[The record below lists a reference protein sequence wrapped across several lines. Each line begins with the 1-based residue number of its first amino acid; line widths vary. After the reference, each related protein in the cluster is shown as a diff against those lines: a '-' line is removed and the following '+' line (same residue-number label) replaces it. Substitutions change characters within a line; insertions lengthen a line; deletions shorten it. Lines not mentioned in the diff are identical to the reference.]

1 MESTIKYLFLNV
13 LLIVVIPLLA
23 IGNKAQTNPSV
34 QIEQPSSSAQ
44 SLGKLAEI
52 PVDLYTGRTKINIPL
67 FTILY
72 NDIEVPISL
81 SYHGGGIKVD
91 DECGVVGLGWT
102 LNAGGVVN
110 RIVRGMPDE
119 LFEQGEVAG
128 YGWLNHF
135 ECIGGEN
142 KYHNFLSIM
151 KKLESGRDPSV
162 MIWQPTDE
170 ELNLLRWME
179 QYGKQYD
186 EGHFDTSPDNFL
198 FSVQGLSG
206 AFVNGKAAKAQT
218 NTGCRIT
225 QASDSF
231 KINTANG
238 LTYHFGEL
246 EKQYYPYKVAVDI
259 WLQDWEDLEERKYL
273 YTSAWWLTS
282 IQSPAGDVV
291 EFSYDLI
298 KKRHRYPNS
307 YFYTQYLN
315 RVGPSLYKYD
325 CHFLAP
331 HNYFMDTVHHQHK
344 RLTTITTPNSCLQF
358 HYAPSSITNDICR
371 VDSISLYA
379 KKTNDSTLIERYV
392 FMYDGNGDR
401 AKLISLVRQGRN
413 GKTQRYNFSYHS
425 SLSVEGDNKDHWG
438 YYSRESKGTF
448 PNMNYLNLIPQEIPR
463 NRVSTRHA
471 DNRSA
476 DNNTLASITY
486 PSGLKVKLTWE
497 PHDFSKWS
505 AVGEGAPKDYAYN
518 RQPQL
523 IYDTVIRNQFELCG
537 KLNQEV
543 LSKELYL
550 SSDSRIYLDLSH
562 YFYDSSVWSIM
573 HCVMNWRQHYQ
584 TNEPPFFSIH
594 FNEREI
600 FYSPLDSLSIRPN
613 YVDTKVRDL
622 VLHYG
627 SGNYKFQLSNPRSTL
642 RDNDGSYCTLYN
654 EEFNR
659 PETKLGKI
667 FISIIEVT
675 SEENPI
681 QEYNVGG
688 VRIKQIDYSDNNT
701 IFLCKR
707 YSYTDSLGQS
717 TGVLSYPPRYASSY
731 KKCMHKYFEPTDI
744 DMAPLRTYDEPE
756 YLVLRS
762 NGLPYTLNGSG
773 HIEYE
778 QVNEVTIDLSS
789 DSSAQTN
796 RTEYYYRTSATR
808 GCSDVDD
815 TGYYTNIPADMLQ
828 LTSKKHQREHLWKK
842 VEYTDERKVTVYI
855 YKVLEQQ
862 IVDTITGALFPIAD
876 FQEFDY
882 GYACEN
888 ANVYVNPYKNFG
900 IVKYRV
906 IPYNKLL
913 TSQSTSGEMTNTYHA
928 YTYATNSYSSALNAD
943 MPITHTFVSSEGD
956 TLVEHFTYLP
966 STNKVQ
972 KCVTTKQGIVVDGYK
987 LDYDDTYR
995 VIKKYAPLLSP
1006 TSLPSIQNIT
1016 WDLLETYNYDP
1027 AINKTVE
1034 VINHKTNLTT
1044 TYLWSYGGQYPIAE
1058 ITNATLATIKNKL
1071 GETQITQLQQS
1082 YNPDL
1087 SIVNNLRLQL
1097 PSTNINTMTYEPL
1110 VGITSHTDS
1119 KGYTLYYEYDD
1130 FGQVKEIYEWVNGN
1144 KNILKYFD
1152 YKIVNQ

>member
-1 MESTIKYLFLNV
+1 MQFRREYLLFV
-13 LLIVVIPLLA
+13 LLFIGVLPLLA

-34 QIEQPSSSAQ
+34 QIQQPSSSAQ
-44 SLGKLAEI
+44 SLGEFAEI

-67 FTILY
+67 FTISY
-72 NDIEVPISL
+72 NDIEVPVSL

-128 YGWLNHF
+128 YGWLRHF
-135 ECIGGEN
+135 ECIGEEN
-142 KYHNFLSIM
+142 KYHDFLSIM
-151 KKLESGRDPSV
+151 TKLEAGRDPSV
-162 MIWQPTDE
+162 MIEQPTSE

-206 AFVNGKAAKAQT
+206 AFVNGKAAQAQT

-225 QASDSF
+225 QKSDSF
-231 KINTANG
+231 RINAANG

-246 EKQYYPYKVAVDI
+246 EQQYYPYKVATEM
-259 WLQDWEDLEERKYL
+259 WLQKWENLEERKCL

-291 EFSYDLI
+291 EFSYDLV
-298 KKRHRYPNS
+298 KKRQRYPNS
-307 YFYTQYLN
+307 YFYTQYLD
-315 RVGPSLYKYD
+315 RIGPSSFKYD
-325 CHFLAP
+325 CNFLEP

-344 RLTTITTPNSCLQF
+344 RLTTITTPNACLKF
-358 HYAPSSITNDICR
+358 HYAPPSIGNDICR
-371 VDSISLYA
+371 VDSISLYT

-392 FMYDGNGDR
+392 FMYNGSGDR
-401 AKLISLVRQGRN
+401 AKLIGLVRQGRN
-413 GKTQRYNFSYHS
+413 GNTQHYNFSYNS

-471 DNRSA
+471 DNGCA

-497 PHDFSKWS
+497 SHDFSKWS
-505 AVGEGAPKDYAYN
+505 AVGEGAHKDYAYN

-523 IYDTVIRNQFELCG
+523 IYDTVIQNQFELCG

-550 SSDSRIYLDLSH
+550 SPGSRIYLDLSH
-562 YFYDSSVWSIM
+562 YFYDSSVQNFM
-573 HCVMNWRQHYQ
+573 HCVMHWQHHYQ
-584 TNEPPFFSIH
+584 TNEPPFFSIQ
-594 FNEREI
+594 FNGSEI
-600 FYSPLDSLSIRPN
+600 FYSPLDSLSVRPN

-622 VLHYG
+622 VLSYG
-627 SGNYKFQLSNPRSTL
+627 SGNYKFLLGNPRSTL
-642 RDNDGSYCTLYN
+642 RDNDGSFCTLYN

-659 PETKLGKI
+659 PETQLGRI
-667 FISIIEVT
+667 FVKIIEVT
-675 SEENPI
+675 SEESPT

-744 DMAPLRTYDEPE
+744 DMAPLKTYDEPE

-778 QVNEVTIDLSS
+778 QVNEVTIDLSN

-815 TGYYTNIPADMLQ
+815 TGYYTSIPADMLQ

-842 VEYTDERKVTVYI
+842 VEYTDERKVTEYA
-855 YKVLEQQ
+855 YNVLEKE

-882 GYACEN
+882 GYEHEIEN
-888 ANVYVNPYKNFG
+888 VNINPYKNFG
-900 IVKYRV
+900 IVRYRV
-906 IPYNKLL
+906 IPYNKRLV
-913 TSQSTSGEMTNTYHA
+913 SQQTTGEQTNTYHA
-928 YTYATNSYSSALNAD
+928 YTYANNSYSSALNAD
-943 MPITHTFVSSEGD
+943 MPITHTFVTSKGD
-956 TLVEHFTYLP
+956 TLIEHYTYE
-966 STNKVQ
+966 SNTNKIKQ
-972 KCVTTKQGIVVDGYK
+972 CIITKNGYVIDGYQ
-987 LDYDDTYR
+987 LDYDQAYR
-995 VIKKYAPLLSP
+995 ITKKYRPDLASD
-1006 TSLPSIQNIT
+1006 SLTTIPNLE
-1016 WDLLETYNYDP
+1016 WELLESYNYYSN
-1027 AINKTVE
+1027 INRIKE
-1034 VINHKTNLTT
+1034 VIDHKTLITT
-1044 TYLWSYGGQYPIAE
+1044 TYLWSYGGTYPIAVIE
-1058 ITNATLATIKNKL
+1058 NSSFVTIQNRL
-1071 GETQITQLQQS
+1071 GDI
-1082 YNPDL
+1082 
-1087 SIVNNLRLQL
+1087 NNLQNSYAPDISPIDNLRSLL
-1097 PSTNINTMTYEPL
+1097 PDARIITMTYEPL
-1110 VGITSHTDS
+1110 VGMTSYTDA

-1130 FGQVKEIYEWVNGN
+1130 FGQIKEIYESANGV
-1144 KNILKYFD
+1144 KKILKHFD
-1152 YKIVNQ
+1152 YQFENQ